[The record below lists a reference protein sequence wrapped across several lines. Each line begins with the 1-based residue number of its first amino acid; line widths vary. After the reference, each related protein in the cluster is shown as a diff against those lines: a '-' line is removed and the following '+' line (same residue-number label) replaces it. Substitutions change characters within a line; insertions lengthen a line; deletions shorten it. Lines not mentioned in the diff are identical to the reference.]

1 MPTLLMLYPAYGTV
15 STHEVC
21 RHAGTIPGLRLVLA
35 DNEPTTSDL
44 DIFDEVWELPP
55 PERLAEA
62 YGLLCR
68 WCEKSPPDG
77 IFMQSERGLL
87 LGALLAR
94 DFGLRGPSV
103 DAAHLCANKYLQRV
117 VLSRAGIG
125 NPQFSL
131 AESAAD
137 VRRLA
142 REYGFP
148 VVLKCVIS
156 TMSRLVTLVREPA
169 DIDAAVARM
178 SAALAESLDVA
189 RLVSFAETGQVDLG
203 CDPRRQFLV
212 ESFLEGDM
220 VETDGLVIGEE
231 PFTFGVSEQVQSVD
245 PPFFIEAYLF
255 PADCTDSGPVEL
267 VSDAVIKAIGLGDTG
282 FSIEM
287 RVRGDAIRIIEVN
300 GRLGWDDGF
309 SDLFQVRTHQERIL
323 QAQQVAL
330 GTRPELTRDLSRFAA
345 LAYRC
350 CYYDGLVDDLP
361 NREELE
367 RLGRDGLKFGLST
380 NKGARFFAPP
390 HPEVYPHVAW
400 ALATHPGSSRSAYE
414 IARQALEEFKVSIRR
429 LGSQKWSRALRICV
443 SCPRSPWPAASWRTP
458 PDGRRCGWRRSRSPA
473 GWLSL
478 LPREYLY
485 RDRSAGL

>member
-1 MPTLLMLYPAYGTV
+1 MMLYPAYGTV
-15 STHEVC
+15 SVHEVC
-21 RHAGTIPGLRLVLA
+21 RHAEPIPGLKLVLA

-62 YGLLCR
+62 YGLLRR
-68 WCEKSPPDG
+68 WCEKSPPGG

-87 LGALLAR
+87 LGSLLAR
-94 DFGLRGPSV
+94 NLGLKGPSL

-117 VLSRAGIG
+117 VLSGAGIG
-125 NPQFSL
+125 GPQFSL

-142 REYGFP
+142 GEYGFP

-156 TMSRLVTLVREPA
+156 TMSRLVTLVRHQE

-178 SAALAESLDVA
+178 SAALTTSLDVT
-189 RLVSFAETGQVDLG
+189 RLISFAETAKVDLG

-220 VETDGLVIGEE
+220 VETDGLLIGNR
-231 PFTFGVSEQVQSVD
+231 PFTFGVSEQIQSID

-255 PADCTDSGPVEL
+255 PADCTDSSPVEL
-267 VSDAVIKAIGLGDTG
+267 VSDAAIKAIGLGDSG

-287 RVRGDAIRIIEVN
+287 RVSGDAIRIVEVN

-309 SDLFQVRTHQERIL
+309 SDLFQVRTHQERIF

-330 GTRPELTRDLSRFAA
+330 GIKPELIRDVSRFAA

-350 CYYDGLVDDLP
+350 CYYDGLVEELP
-361 NREELE
+361 SREEMTKLE
-367 RLGRDGLKFGLST
+367 RDGIKFGLST
-380 NKGARFFAPP
+380 NLGARCLAPP

-400 ALATHPGSSRSAYE
+400 ALATHPASSRAAYE
-414 IARQALEEFKVSIRR
+414 IARRALDELKVSIRR
-429 LGSQKWSRALRICV
+429 L
-443 SCPRSPWPAASWRTP
+443 
-458 PDGRRCGWRRSRSPA
+458 
-473 GWLSL
+473 
-478 LPREYLY
+478 
-485 RDRSAGL
+485 

>member
-1 MPTLLMLYPAYGTV
+1 MMLYPAYGTV

-21 RHAGTIPGLRLVLA
+21 RYAEPIPGLKLVLA
-35 DNEPTTSDL
+35 DNEPTTSDQ

-62 YGLLCR
+62 YELLRR
-68 WCEKSPPDG
+68 WCERSPPDG

-87 LGALLAR
+87 LGSLMAGEL
-94 DFGLRGPSV
+94 GLRGPSV
-103 DAAHLCANKYLQRV
+103 EAAHLCANKYLQRV

-131 AESAAD
+131 AESAVD

-142 REYGFP
+142 GEYGYP

-156 TMSRLVTLVREPA
+156 TMSRLVTLVRGPE
-169 DIDAAVARM
+169 DIDAAVARL
-178 SAALAESLDVA
+178 SAALAQSLDVT
-189 RLVSFAETGQVDLG
+189 RLLSFAATAKVDLG

-220 VETDGLVIGEE
+220 VETDGLLIGRE
-231 PFTFGVSEQVQSVD
+231 PFTFGVSEQIQSVD

-255 PADCTDSGPVEL
+255 PADCTPSGPVEL
-267 VSDAVIKAIGLGDTG
+267 VSDAAIKAIGLGDSG

-287 RVRGDAIRIIEVN
+287 RVRGDDIRIIEVN

-309 SDLFQVRTHQERIL
+309 SDLFEVRTHQERIF
-323 QAQQVAL
+323 QTQQLAL
-330 GTRPELTRDLSRFAA
+330 GIRPELVRDTSRFAA

-350 CYYDGLVDDLP
+350 CYYDGIVEELPSRDDLAQ
-361 NREELE
+361 LE
-367 RLGRDGLKFGLST
+367 RDGVKFGLST
-380 NKGARFFAPP
+380 NRGARFLAPP

-400 ALATHPGSSRSAYE
+400 ALATHLTSSRTAHE
-414 IARQALEEFKVSIRR
+414 IARRALAKLDISIRR
-429 LGSQKWSRALRICV
+429 L
-443 SCPRSPWPAASWRTP
+443 
-458 PDGRRCGWRRSRSPA
+458 
-473 GWLSL
+473 
-478 LPREYLY
+478 
-485 RDRSAGL
+485 